1 MALLDWEN
9 LSWEGFVAGVQGYRD
24 HFSPRD
30 REDHAY
36 FRSLDVVQAHPLAER
51 SDYAGEIV
59 HLLNTW
65 ACRLSSER
73 APGALNE
80 WMRDHA
86 VDLETVEVLTIVDP
100 NIPYHTAKLGN
111 LHDDLIRHM
120 RTNGVPNMSD
130 AAASKTLHVVLP
142 DLFVMWD
149 KEIRRSAPEGYGAY
163 LGEMHALAG
172 RLTEQA
178 PADDVE
184 AHLQE
189 LLGYETRK
197 TLAKYLDEYNWFEA
211 VGRDQLAARSY
222 K

>member
-1 MALLDWEN
+1 MALLDWQD

-24 HFSPRD
+24 HFSPKD

-36 FRSLDVVQAHPLAER
+36 FRSLDVLQSRPLAER
-51 SDYAGEIV
+51 SECAAEIV
-59 HLLNTW
+59 QLLNVW

-73 APGALNE
+73 APRALNE

-86 VDLETVEVLTIVDP
+86 VDLETVEMLTIVDP
-100 NIPYHTAKLGN
+100 NIPYHTAKLGK

-120 RTNGVPNMSD
+120 RANGVLNMSD
-130 AAASKTLHVVLP
+130 AAASKTLHLVLP

-163 LGEMHALAG
+163 LLQMHGLAL
-172 RLTEQA
+172 RLTAQA
-178 PADDVE
+178 PAGDVE
-184 AHLQE
+184 GYLQE
-189 LLGYETRK
+189 LLGYATRK

-211 VGRDQLAARSY
+211 VGRGQLTARSR
-222 K
+222 